1 MTSEA
6 AVRGAL
12 QRVRDTCSIFNRTN
26 LTIVE
31 MGLVQSVRVEGGHV
45 TVRLLLTDPMCSFFF
60 EIGQRIREEV
70 LALAGVDEVH
80 VESSAD
86 ELWTPERISPAA
98 RERLAALRAQRLAAY
113 GLHTPTRG
121 FPTSR

>member
-1 MTSEA
+1 MTDETE
-6 AVRGAL
+6 VR
-12 QRVRDTCSIFNRTN
+12 RVLERVKDTCGIFNRTE

-31 MGLVQSVRVEGGHV
+31 MGLVQAVRIEGGDV

-70 LALAGVDEVH
+70 LALADVDEVH

-86 ELWTPERISPAA
+86 ELWTPERITPAA
-98 RERLAALRAQRLAAY
+98 RERLATLRAQRLATY
-113 GLHTPTRG
+113 GLR
-121 FPTSR
+121 S